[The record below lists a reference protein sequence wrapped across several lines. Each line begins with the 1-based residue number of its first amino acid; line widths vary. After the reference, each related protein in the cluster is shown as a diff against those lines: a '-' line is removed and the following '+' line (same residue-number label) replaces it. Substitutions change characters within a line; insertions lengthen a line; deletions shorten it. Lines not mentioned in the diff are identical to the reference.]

1 MKNYLIVM
9 ALLVLPVCMSAQ
21 TETDASDSVSSIV
34 ERLIDKK
41 VKTNIKIDFLSTI
54 NATLSDGELTGTS
67 MKLNV
72 LRWDMKGKIS
82 DQFSYRFRQSFNKS
96 FVKASNDNVVPALEY
111 INIKWHPS
119 DDFSLTL
126 GKQFIVIGGYEAL
139 ETSLYIRE
147 FSDFNDNLSYYRLGL
162 TGVFALDQKH
172 NHELQ
177 IQFANNRNG
186 SDADVYEYGLP
197 QGVEPTKFPFI
208 TAVCWNGFF
217 ADRALNLIYAAS
229 VAPAAK
235 GKNIYYLTCGNIYKK
250 GPVFAYLDV
259 MYSRE
264 DIDTQQ
270 RITRLQ
276 TSPNQVTAHNA
287 EYLSFIAQFDYKF
300 HPKWNA
306 YLKGAYET
314 SYISASDD
322 VFEAGRYMTNWNAQA
337 SVEWLPFTKNKG
349 IKIYAHYVYKGYE
362 LEGPAKN
369 LAAGIPSYQRISLGF
384 QYIIPVL

>member
-1 MKNYLIVM
+1 MKRLFIL
-9 ALLVLPVCMSAQ
+9 ALLVLPFYAFAQ
-21 TETDASDSVSSIV
+21 NDTACDDSLTSVV

-41 VKTNIKIDFLSTI
+41 INTNFNIDFGSSI
-54 NATLSDGELTGTS
+54 NGYFSDGKLTGTS

-72 LRWDMKGKIS
+72 LRLDIKGKIS
-82 DQFSYRFRQSFNKS
+82 DQFSFRFRQSYNKS
-96 FVKASNDNVVPALEY
+96 YVKASNDNVVPALEY
-111 INIKWHPS
+111 VNIKWHPS
-119 DDFSLTL
+119 EDFSLTL

-162 TGVFALDQKH
+162 TGVVSLDEKH

-177 IQFANNRNG
+177 IQLANNRNG
-186 SDADVYEYGLP
+186 SDADLYEYGLP
-197 QGVEPTKFPFI
+197 AGVEPTKFPFI
-208 TAVCWNGFF
+208 TAVCWNGYF

-229 VAPAAK
+229 VAPAARN
-235 GKNIYYLTCGNIYKK
+235 KNIYYLTCGNIYKK

-276 TSPNQVTAHNA
+276 SSSSPVTAHNA
-287 EYLSFIAQFDYKF
+287 EYLSFIAHFDYRF

-306 YLKGAYET
+306 YIKGAYET
-314 SYISASDD
+314 SSISASDG

-362 LEGPAKN
+362 LEGPAKIF
-369 LAAGIPSYQRISLGF
+369 AAGLPTYQRISLGL
-384 QYIIPVL
+384 QYVIPVL